1 MIGAVL
7 PGIGQPAAEWRRSL
21 ALLRGAAAAPS
32 VGIGRP
38 ATVDDVQALGRYIPA
53 LAGMPQRDRD
63 ALITTGRV
71 IEAESGSVV
80 TRAGEKGDSAYFVL
94 DGRLVAGRTSGEGAY
109 QSLSAMGPGD
119 VLGEI
124 AALTGSPRTA
134 DVVAAEKSEL
144 LQVPAETLKQLM
156 ALPQFGPLVLGK
168 MQERLARSASIGDL
182 PRFGRLDQQALR
194 ELRTEAASED

>member
-1 MIGAVL
+1 
-7 PGIGQPAAEWRRSL
+7 
-21 ALLRGAAAAPS
+21 
-32 VGIGRP
+32 
-38 ATVDDVQALGRYIPA
+38 
-53 LAGMPQRDRD
+53 
-63 ALITTGRV
+63 
-71 IEAESGSVV
+71 
-80 TRAGEKGDSAYFVL
+80 
-94 DGRLVAGRTSGEGAY
+94 
-109 QSLSAMGPGD
+109 MGPGD

-134 DVVAAEKSEL
+134 DVVAAEQSEL

-194 ELRTEAASED
+194 ELRAESTSGTEGVAEGGAASA